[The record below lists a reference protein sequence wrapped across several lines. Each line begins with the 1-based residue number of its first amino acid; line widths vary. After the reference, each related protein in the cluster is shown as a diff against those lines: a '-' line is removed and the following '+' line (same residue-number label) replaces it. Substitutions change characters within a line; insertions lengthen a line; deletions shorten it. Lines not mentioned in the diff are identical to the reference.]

1 MDINFDNMGREQTSF
16 YQQDT
21 MQNADLELDD
31 LDQEEKEIQYNV
43 PDFPTSDD
51 EIIFIFTCDQEIVNK
66 SQIRLIRHQI
76 GHFEVV
82 SGPGLIKLF
91 QLNRADGKYALKYK
105 LQMADIGHVLY
116 LHVFYQYNYQTA
128 TKVFCVCSQ
137 IKCSNNL
144 TTKLL
149 QSKEKDVYWFKSLQ
163 IDDFRFVSTGQIG
176 VTDT

>member
-1 MDINFDNMGREQTSF
+1 M
-16 YQQDT
+16 
-21 MQNADLELDD
+21 
-31 LDQEEKEIQYNV
+31 
-43 PDFPTSDD
+43 
-51 EIIFIFTCDQEIVNK
+51 
-66 SQIRLIRHQI
+66 
-76 GHFEVV
+76 V